1 MMAVSSAEEHV
12 KSRAYL
18 YASPRLLYELL
29 SPGRLSVMR
38 VLFHWESKTT
48 GRDFLIN
55 TQLQRAAEDST
66 HTHTHTHTQRRV
78 LRPQAQFTLIS
89 WHIHQEDRSRQYT
102 HTLARQ
108 RSVSRN

>member
-1 MMAVSSAEEHV
+1 MMAVSSAQEHV

-66 HTHTHTHTQRRV
+66 HTRRDV
-78 LRPQAQFTLIS
+78 CSGLRLNSRLSADIYTRKTG
-89 WHIHQEDRSRQYT
+89 HINT

-108 RSVSRN
+108 RSVSQN